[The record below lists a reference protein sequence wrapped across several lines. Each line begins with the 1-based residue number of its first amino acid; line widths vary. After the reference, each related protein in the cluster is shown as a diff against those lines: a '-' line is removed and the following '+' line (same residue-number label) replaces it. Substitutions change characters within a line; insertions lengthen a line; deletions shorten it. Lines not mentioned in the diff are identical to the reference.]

1 MLAAYVQWGER
12 CVERFNGM
20 WAFLLYDPARNLLL
34 ASRDRLGVKPLYYAQ
49 SSQSLIF
56 ASEIAPL
63 LRCPGVTATIVPER
77 VAVYLIERR
86 IDDVPATIYRDIHEL
101 PGGHLL
107 TLDTRSGSR
116 RVERYWHLP
125 AEPDLELGDAEALD
139 RFSELIEDA
148 VRIRLHAD
156 VPVAITL
163 SGGIDSSAL
172 TVAAS
177 RVAGGQVRTFTSRFP
192 GRRRIDETEYADRVA
207 RSCGAMATYVEP
219 STDNVVD
226 DEPALTSHQALPYPS
241 LSLYVHWA
249 ILARIRQHGVPV
261 VISGQG
267 GDENFLGYDRYYSTA
282 VLGAL
287 PGVAGAVNT
296 LWNGSRHARLSVP
309 RMMAALAY
317 FSLPSMASKLRR
329 RRLRPVI
336 RSRWLRTGEPAVRAV
351 VADRR
356 RQQELELTRLSLPSL
371 LRYDDRTAGA
381 LGMETRL
388 PYLDYRVVEFAYRL
402 PMRHKIREGWTKYLI
417 RRYLDR
423 HGLPEIAWR
432 EGKVAFEAPQPEWT
446 RALISARG
454 ARLAG
459 SNFAGAVLK
468 PGAVLGAASPRVA
481 WDLYNILHLAELL
494 EWRLEDTAR

>member
-1 MLAAYVQWGER
+1 MRHLRVLVRGRGAAKLTGRLLVDASRMLSHRGPDGEGAVGWDAAGELVSMSCLGDRALRVGLGHQRLSIVDLSDAGLQPMRGPDGSWISFNGEIYNYRELRRELEALGHTFHTSTDTEVMLAAYVQWGER

-49 SSQSLIF
+49 SSQGLIF

-107 TLDTRSGSR
+107 ALDTRSGSR

-192 GRRRIDETEYADRVA
+192 GRPRIDETEYADRVA

-226 DEPALTSHQALPYPS
+226 DEPALMFPPGAAVPQPLAVCALGHSRTHPP
-241 LSLYVHWA
+241 
-249 ILARIRQHGVPV
+249 ARRA
-261 VISGQG
+261 G
-267 GDENFLGYDRYYSTA
+267 G
-282 VLGAL
+282 
-287 PGVAGAVNT
+287 
-296 LWNGSRHARLSVP
+296 H
-309 RMMAALAY
+309 
-317 FSLPSMASKLRR
+317 
-329 RRLRPVI
+329 LRPG
-336 RSRWLRTGEPAVRAV
+336 RGREFPGLRP
-351 VADRR
+351 
-356 RQQELELTRLSLPSL
+356 L
-371 LRYDDRTAGA
+371 L
-381 LGMETRL
+381 
-388 PYLDYRVVEFAYRL
+388 LDGR
-402 PMRHKIREGWTKYLI
+402 
-417 RRYLDR
+417 
-423 HGLPEIAWR
+423 
-432 EGKVAFEAPQPEWT
+432 
-446 RALISARG
+446 ARG
-454 ARLAG
+454 PSRRGRGREHALEWLAARRT
-459 SNFAGAVLK
+459 
-468 PGAVLGAASPRVA
+468 LGAADDGRSGV
-481 WDLYNILHLAELL
+481 LLAAVGGE
-494 EWRLEDTAR
+494 